1 MKDNTITAESDD
13 IFVANALKE
22 LFPYQVD
29 HLRRE
34 FNNFLALNKASHSCG
49 LNICPK
55 CCEQVDHFK
64 RGGYTYVKEE
74 DGSTVRG
81 KKLLKC
87 PCCGHR
93 FTTDHGQLSYYS
105 QSDSSVWAKVIQDT
119 ADGVS
124 LEKTAAEINRHP
136 TTVFRMRH
144 KFLSFLEEENE
155 KSVITKPCEADE
167 KYISESHK
175 GLMDVTVDEESKT
188 IIVCKKP
195 RKKLRGISHQKVC
208 LGTVVERGGSSYVEA
223 TNTGKP
229 STKDLEK
236 FCCHIQTGT
245 YVWTDE
251 LNGYSSILED
261 RRCPHK
267 EIKSTSPYNQVDHLN
282 TVNNLHSQIDERI
295 RKYRNV
301 SSIYI
306 NRYAALFA
314 LKQKTVGMDLQ
325 EIALKVITWIRQ
337 RCQYFRAIDIQKEI
351 FRDPSV
357 IEERK
362 NRMGWPTIRRMIQG
376 DGYRLIKVDSQS
388 SLSC

>member
-1 MKDNTITAESDD
+1 MKDNTITAECHD
-13 IFVANALKE
+13 IFETDALKE
-22 LFPYQVD
+22 LFPYQAD

-34 FNNFLALNKASHSCG
+34 FRNFLALNKASHSCG
-49 LNICPK
+49 LTICPK
-55 CCEQVDHFK
+55 CGEQVDHFK
-64 RGGYTYVKEE
+64 RGGYTYVKAK
-74 DGSTVRG
+74 DGSSARG
-81 KKLLKC
+81 KQLLKC

-93 FTTDHGQLSYYS
+93 FTTDHGQLSFYS

-119 ADGVS
+119 AEGVS

-155 KSVITKPCEADE
+155 ENVINKPCEADE

-175 GLMDVTVDEESKT
+175 GLVDVTIDETSKT
-188 IIVCKKP
+188 IIVGKIP

-208 LGTVVERGGSSYVEA
+208 LGTVVERGGSSYIEA

-229 STKDLEK
+229 STEDLEK
-236 FCCHIQTGT
+236 FCGHIQRET

-251 LNGYSSILED
+251 LNGYSNILKN
-261 RRCPHK
+261 RGCPHK
-267 EIKSTSPYNQVDHLN
+267 EIKSTTPYNQVDHLN
-282 TVNNLHSQIDERI
+282 TVNNLHSQIDEWI

-301 SSIYI
+301 GSIYI
-306 NRYAALFA
+306 NRYASLFA
-314 LKQKTVGMDLQ
+314 LRQKTTGMDLQ
-325 EIALKVITWIRQ
+325 EIVLKVIAWIRQ
-337 RCQYFRAIDIQKEI
+337 RCRYFRTRDIQKEI

-357 IEERK
+357 MEERK
-362 NRMGWPTIRRMIQG
+362 NRMGWPTIRRMMQYE
-376 DGYRLIKVDSQS
+376 GYRFIKVDSLS